1 MGYKQVPERRKT
13 AKMGT
18 ALSFTMRNKELL
30 YLVFEKFLTADI
42 QYQLIPEV
50 LARYQVSGTGHS

>member
-1 MGYKQVPERRKT
+1 MPERRKT
-13 AKMGT
+13 ANMGT

-30 YLVFEKFLTADI
+30 YLVFERFLTADI

-50 LARYQVSGTGHS
+50 LARYQVSGTGHF